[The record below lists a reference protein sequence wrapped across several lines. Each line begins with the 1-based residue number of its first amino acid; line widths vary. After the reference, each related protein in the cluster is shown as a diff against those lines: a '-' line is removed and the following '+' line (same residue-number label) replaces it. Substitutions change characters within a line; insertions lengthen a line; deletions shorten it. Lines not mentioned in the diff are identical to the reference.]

1 MASEIEV
8 QTLKGPSGGANA
20 NKVLIPSGHTLDASE
35 GFIPPA
41 GHVVQSVLWKMTPVE
56 KSTAGTWAVH
66 LFPTILNTYVVETY
80 NFTKKYS
87 NSKVHATVSG
97 HVDHLNATG
106 SPSIVALIEKSN
118 YPTSETFMGAAY
130 RHVRV
135 HQDEP
140 LTYAFSG
147 EDAVAG
153 INKQYSIC
161 CHSHASVMRFGRP
174 ASGTNASHVFTIL
187 LQEIAQ

>member
-1 MASEIEV
+1 MASELTV
-8 QTLKGPSGGANA
+8 QTLRGPTSGTNA
-20 NKVLIPSGHTLDASE
+20 NKVIIPSGQTLDASN
-35 GFIPPA
+35 GFVAPA
-41 GHVVQSVLWKMTPVE
+41 GSVIQSVLWKMTPVE
-56 KSTAGTWAVH
+56 KSTSGTWAVH
-66 LFPTILNTYVVETY
+66 LFPSIGNTYVVETY
-80 NFTKKYS
+80 NFTKKHS

-97 HVDHLNATG
+97 HVDHLNASG

-135 HQDEP
+135 QQDEP

-161 CHSHASVMRFGRP
+161 CHSDASSMRFGRSMSNNS
-174 ASGTNASHVFTIL
+174 AHVFTIL

>member
-1 MASEIEV
+1 MS
-8 QTLKGPSGGANA
+8 TLQVENLIGPTSGSNA
-20 NKVLIPSGHTLDASE
+20 NKVIIPSGQTLDASN
-35 GFIPPA
+35 GFVAPV
-41 GHVVQSVLWKMTPVE
+41 GHVIQSVLWKMTPVV
-56 KSTAGTWAVH
+56 KSTSGSWAAAT
-66 LFPTILNTYVVETY
+66 FPSIGNTYVVETY

-97 HVDHLNATG
+97 HVDHEGTTG
-106 SPSIVALIEKSN
+106 DPCIVALIEKSN
-118 YPTSETFMGAAY
+118 YPSSETFMGAAY

-135 HQDEP
+135 QGNEP

-161 CHSHASVMRFGRP
+161 CHSSGSSMRFGR
-174 ASGTNASHVFTIL
+174 SQTNNSAHVFTIL

>member
-20 NKVLIPSGHTLDASE
+20 NKVLIPSGHTLDARN
-35 GFIPPA
+35 GFVAPA
-41 GHVVQSVLWKMTPVE
+41 GSVIQSVLWKMTPVE
-56 KSTAGTWAVH
+56 KSTSGTWAADT
-66 LFPTILNTYVVETY
+66 FPTIGNTYVVETY

-97 HVDHLNATG
+97 HVDHSGSTG
-106 SPSIVALIEKSN
+106 HPSIVALIEKSN

-135 HQDEP
+135 QNNEP

-161 CHSHASVMRFGRP
+161 CHSSASVMRFGRS
-174 ASGTNASHVFTIL
+174 ANINSAHVFTIL